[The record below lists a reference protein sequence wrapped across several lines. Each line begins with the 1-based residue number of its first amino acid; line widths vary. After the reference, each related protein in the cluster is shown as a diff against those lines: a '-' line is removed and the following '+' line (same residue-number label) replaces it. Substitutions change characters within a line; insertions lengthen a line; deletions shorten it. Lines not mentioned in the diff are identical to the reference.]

1 MWDLPRPGIKL
12 MSPALSGGFFTIE
25 PPGKPSGAFKNYI
38 LNSKRKTLKK
48 KKQNKPTSFELIKEG
63 AATAFRL

>member
-1 MWDLPRPGIKL
+1 M
-12 MSPALSGGFFTIE
+12 AGGFFTIE